1 LAGRVRSHEHCYP
14 RTAKPKSLPYQHGGG
29 HLYLPISHYKLCG
42 FPLKRGQQS
51 DAEQALEYAKAA
63 AQTFE
68 TLLERGNAAPEPLQQ
83 LATKHWDIAMIA
95 RQIKDGSEDFQQACA
110 RSYRLL
116 NAMKESIPI
125 DRNCEQILVELN
137 MMADKDG

>member
-1 LAGRVRSHEHCYP
+1 MSIAILEP
-14 RTAKPKSLPYQHGGG
+14 QSLNRFLTNTEEP
-29 HLYLPISHYKLCG
+29 HLYLPISDSKLCG
-42 FPLKRGQQS
+42 FPLKPGQQR

-68 TLLERGNAAPEPLQQ
+68 TLLERGNAAPESLQQ

-95 RQIKDGSEDFQQACA
+95 RQIKGGSEDFQQACA

>member
-1 LAGRVRSHEHCYP
+1 
-14 RTAKPKSLPYQHGGG
+14 
-29 HLYLPISHYKLCG
+29 
-42 FPLKRGQQS
+42 
-51 DAEQALEYAKAA
+51 
-63 AQTFE
+63 
-68 TLLERGNAAPEPLQQ
+68 LERGNAAPEPLQQ